1 MSKAIRNGVTQSR
14 KPEATVTAPH
24 QVQERSWGAAHS
36 TGNEGG
42 RGDQRKPCR
51 HLAVTAPGPAKAHSG
66 LSPLPLF

>member
-14 KPEATVTAPH
+14 KSEATVTAPR

-42 RGDQRKPCR
+42 RGDQRKPAGTWLSQR
-51 HLAVTAPGPAKAHSG
+51 PAQPRLTVA
-66 LSPLPLF
+66 